1 MPSIRK
7 RIGYLPSV
15 NIQKIITN
23 IASKEKL
30 SQSKVVGMLVEEALI
45 KRGIIDLQNKEE
57 LISNEE
63 YSKGNNMHRLSYNY
77 NDMDELISDKG
88 VVYNTKKYRRDSNT
102 FSTKPEEAFNEELL
116 EQFKKFM
123 LFQKTIEEN

>member
-1 MPSIRK
+1 MK